1 LLNNSFLHLQ
11 GFTDD
16 DEENLWESGVR
27 NWDDALASGGLT
39 GNQRDELLQC
49 SAALINRDA
58 VYFGDML

>member
-1 LLNNSFLHLQ
+1 M
-11 GFTDD
+11 G
-16 DEENLWESGVR
+16 SGVR